1 MRDRLLAIDP
11 WFLLVL
17 PVFIGIYT
25 TARAVVSRFLGV
37 PVGHPSRSDPMPM
50 GLGWKGL
57 LRGPLRL
64 LRSHLPLKGED
75 CENNAVP
82 TIQGH
87 GPAPPS
93 EGGGL

>member
-25 TARAVVSRFLGV
+25 TARAVVSRFLGGARRASIQ
-37 PVGHPSRSDPMPM
+37 VGPDAHGAGMEGTSE
-50 GLGWKGL
+50 
-57 LRGPLRL
+57 GP
-64 LRSHLPLKGED
+64 P
-75 CENNAVP
+75 P
-82 TIQGH
+82 
-87 GPAPPS
+87 PAPQPPPP